1 MANTLRIKRR
11 SSGASG
17 APSSLE
23 NAELAFNE
31 VDDVLYYGEG
41 TGGLGGSAT
50 SVIAIA
56 GPGAFTTLSSAQTI
70 TGNKTFTGTVVVQ
83 TPSANTHATTK
94 LYVDQLIDQVN
105 SNINAVATSFTV
117 AADSGSNKTITSGTD
132 TLIISGG
139 TGLSSVTSDTDTIT
153 LNLDNTAVTAGSY
166 GSANS
171 VTTFTVDA
179 QGRLTAAGTTT
190 ININAGQITGFT
202 EDAQDA
208 AAALLTNG
216 THSGISATYDDANS
230 KVNLNVDD
238 FTITLAGDLT
248 GSVTVTDLGNAT
260 LTATVAANSVAL
272 GTDTTGDYVGS
283 VAAGTG
289 ISVTNTSVE
298 GGTFTVNNEGVLS
311 VAGTANQLQVSAAN
325 GNVTFSLANDVTIPN
340 NLTVT
345 GDLLVQGNTTTL
357 NTETLAVED
366 KNILLAN
373 TSSPTDASADGAGF
387 TVKGSTDKTFN
398 WVDGTDSWTSSENMD
413 LASGK
418 TYNISGATVLSN
430 TTLGSSV
437 VNSSLTSVGTISSG
451 TWNGSTVAISYGGT
465 GATSASQARTNLGLA
480 IGTDV
485 QAYDAELAALAGLAS
500 AADKLPYFTGSGT
513 AALADL
519 TSYARNLISS
529 ASASIARTTLGLGTI
544 SIQDAD
550 DVNITGGS
558 LSDVTISNTVIDG
571 GTF

>member
-1 MANTLRIKRR
+1 MANILRIKRR
-11 SSGASG
+11 TGTGSAG
-17 APSSLE
+17 APSSLK

-31 VDDVLYYGEG
+31 ADNTLYYGYG
-41 TGGLGGSAT
+41 DDGSGNANTIPAIGG
-50 SVIAIA
+50 V
-56 GPGAFTTLSSAQTI
+56 GAFVSLGTAQTI
-70 TGNKTFTGTVVVQ
+70 TGNKTFNGPTIVP
-83 TPSANTHATTK
+83 TPTANAHAATK
-94 LYVDQLIDQVN
+94 LYVDSLIANVN
-105 SNINAVATSFTV
+105 SNISNVATSFDISS
-117 AADSGSNKTITSGTD
+117 DSGSSEITSGID
-132 TLIISGG
+132 TLTISGG
-139 TGLSSVTSDTDTIT
+139 TGLSTSISGDEFTIT
-153 LNLDNTAVTAGSY
+153 LNDTAVNAGTYGNANTA
-166 GSANS
+166 
-171 VTTFTVDA
+171 TTFNVDA
-179 QGRLTAAGTTT
+179 QGRLISASQTA
-190 ININAGQITGFT
+190 ISINAGQVQFFT
-202 EDAQDA
+202 EEAQDA
-208 AAALLTNG
+208 AAVLFTNG

-230 KVNLNVDD
+230 KINLDVED
-238 FTITLAGDLT
+238 FTITLAGDLS
-248 GSVTVTDLGNAT
+248 GSVNINNLGSAT
-260 LTATVAANSVAL
+260 LTASIVADSVAL

-283 VAAGTG
+283 VVAGTG

-311 VAGTANQLQVSAAN
+311 VAGSGNEIVVSASN

-357 NTETLAVED
+357 NTSTLAVED

-373 TSSPTDASADGAGF
+373 TVSPSDSSADGAGI

-418 TYNISGATVLSN
+418 TYNISGVTVLSN
-430 TTLGSSV
+430 TTLGSGV

-451 TWNGSTVAISYGGT
+451 TWNGSTISISYGGT

-480 IGTDV
+480 IGSDV
-485 QAYDAELAALAGLAS
+485 QAYDAELAALAGLTS

-519 TSYARNLISS
+519 TSYARSLISS

-544 SIQDAD
+544 SIQNAN
-550 DVNITGGS
+550 DVDITGGS